1 MSWGWLIILILIFFF
16 IIIPF
21 VKNKFVSYKR
31 IKKMKDIEDERD
43 SRVIT
48 LIHRQEILSFIG
60 IPFTRFINIEDSEEV
75 LRAIRRTP
83 DDKPIDFI
91 LHTPGGLVLAAEQ
104 IAMAIHKHPSQVR
117 VMVPHYAM
125 SGGTLIALAADKIIM
140 DQNAVLGPVDPQ
152 VSGFPA
158 ASIQKTIDEKNTDDL
173 DDETLI
179 MADVAHKAVVQLES
193 FLRRILS
200 EKFEPEEIEKIIIN
214 LSRGKFTH
222 DFPLTCEGLK
232 ELNIDHHTDLPDKIY
247 RLMELYPQPGKGR
260 PSVYYVR

>member
-1 MSWGWLIILILIFFF
+1 MQ
-16 IIIPF
+16 
-21 VKNKFVSYKR
+21 N
-31 IKKMKDIEDERD
+31 IEEEQN

-48 LIHRQEILSFIG
+48 LIHRQEILSLIG

-83 DDKPIDFI
+83 DEKPIDFI

-104 IAMAIHKHPSQVR
+104 IALAVYRHPARVR
-117 VMVPHYAM
+117 VIVPHYAM

-152 VSGFPA
+152 ISGYPA
-158 ASIQKTIDEKNTDDL
+158 ASIQNVIEMKNIDEI

-179 MADVAHKAVVQLES
+179 KGDIARKATIQLEN
-193 FLRRILS
+193 FIKKILKN
-200 EKFEPEEIEKIIIN
+200 KFEPEEIEKIILN

-222 DFPLTCEGLK
+222 DFPLTCEVLQ
-232 ELNIDHHTDLPDKIY
+232 ELNIDHHTDLPEDIY
-247 RLMELYPQPGKGR
+247 ELMELYPQPSKGR
-260 PSVYYVR
+260 PSVYYVS